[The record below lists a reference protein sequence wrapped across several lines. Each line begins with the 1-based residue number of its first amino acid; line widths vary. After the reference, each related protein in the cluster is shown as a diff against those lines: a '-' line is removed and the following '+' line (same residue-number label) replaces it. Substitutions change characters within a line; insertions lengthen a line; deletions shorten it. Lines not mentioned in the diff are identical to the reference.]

1 MKTIL
6 ILGAS
11 GFVGKN
17 FLNNVQASKYN
28 ILCPYSDELDLLDK
42 SAITSYLKNNR
53 PDISK
58 MKSIGYV
65 PKTAISSP
73 MLYWV
78 FNSSNSTVAET
89 HCVKTSITNRNIT
102 LFFILN
108 KSILT

>member
-65 PKTAISSP
+65 PKTAISEGIQKTIEW
-73 MLYWV
+73 YKK
-78 FNSSNSTVAET
+78 NTSNQE
-89 HCVKTSITNRNIT
+89 N
-102 LFFILN
+102 LL
-108 KSILT
+108 L